1 MSAAIIHIIVV
12 VVIVVVVI
20 VVVVSVVDVFVRE
33 VEWDGGG
40 SLALEEVLDDSLWSP
55 AEFVPATSHDRPT
68 GTHSTM
74 TMHEADDPHE
84 REETNH
90 DTVDELEV
98 AEVRL
103 QLCTA
108 PTQPSPG
115 IHNVTNPVKRTL
127 LMWYGNPA
135 TQAVKTDDIS

>member
-1 MSAAIIHIIVV
+1 
-12 VVIVVVVI
+12 
-20 VVVVSVVDVFVRE
+20 
-33 VEWDGGG
+33 
-40 SLALEEVLDDSLWSP
+40 
-55 AEFVPATSHDRPT
+55 
-68 GTHSTM
+68 M

-98 AEVRL
+98 TEVRL

-115 IHNVTNPVKRTL
+115 IHNVTHPVKLTNVTDVVWQSSDTGSENR
-127 LMWYGNPA
+127 WYFM
-135 TQAVKTDDIS
+135 